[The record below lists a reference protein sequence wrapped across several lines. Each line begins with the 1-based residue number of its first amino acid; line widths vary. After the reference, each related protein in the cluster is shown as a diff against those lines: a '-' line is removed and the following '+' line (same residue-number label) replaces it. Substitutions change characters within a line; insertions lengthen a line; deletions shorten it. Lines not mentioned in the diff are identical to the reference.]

1 MHTNRKWTAL
11 FLALCLT
18 FPALAGCGEA
28 ETVAETTADTAAADT
43 VAAEEAET
51 RPMHAVPET
60 DFGGEEFRTY
70 YLYWQGHRF
79 YFFAEEE
86 TGDAMNDAI
95 WERTLRVE
103 EFLNVKL
110 AQDYT
115 DNYDTQ
121 TNTIKSLVQA
131 GDDQYQQALI
141 HCIKGVSELSSG
153 GYLYNLDKVPNID
166 ITKPWWNQ
174 TQMDVLRLGNN
185 TYYGVSDYM
194 IPCPYVMYFN
204 KDMVTEAGLED
215 PYQLVYEGKWT
226 LDAMIDMI
234 EAVVRDTNG
243 DGNIDHDDIWGMCAS
258 EYSKYISFTT
268 GADQFMTTRDD
279 AGRVEMAMNTDRMY
293 AIIEKI
299 YQVASMPG
307 GAYTPVSHKVEA
319 MIDFGGGHLLFRL
332 DALATAVEF
341 RDLEINIGILPYPKF
356 DEAQENYVS
365 QDWGGLMCV
374 PTSIQNPEMVG
385 SVIELLAYFSEE
397 TVIPAYYDVTLDGKI
412 ARDEDTIAMLDII
425 FDTIAYEIG
434 GNYFGFSNGFTNL
447 FYTTGFMVVRDK
459 STDFASFY
467 AKNEKPAL
475 KVIEDFY
482 TDLEKV
488 ESQG

>member
-18 FPALAGCGEA
+18 FPALAGCGET

-110 AQDYT
+110 SQDYT

-153 GYLYNLDKVPNID
+153 GYLYNLDKVPSID

-307 GAYTPVSHKVEA
+307 GAYTPASHKVED

-374 PTSIQNPEMVG
+374 PTTIQNPEMVG

-475 KVIEDFY
+475 KVIDDFY

>member
-11 FLALCLT
+11 FLAFCLSL
-18 FPALAGCGEA
+18 PALAGCGET
-28 ETVAETTADTAAADT
+28 ETVAETTADTAAVDT
-43 VAAEEAET
+43 VAAEEADT
-51 RPMHAVPET
+51 RPMHAVPES
-60 DFGGEEFRTY
+60 DFGGADFRTY
-70 YLYWQGHRF
+70 YLYWQGHKY

-95 WERTLRVE
+95 WDRTLRVE
-103 EFLNVKL
+103 EYLNVKL
-110 AQDYT
+110 SQDST
-115 DNYDTQ
+115 ENYDTQ
-121 TNTIKSLVQA
+121 TNTIMNLVKA

-153 GYLYNLDKVPNID
+153 GFLYNLDTMPNID

-204 KDMVTEAGLED
+204 KDMVTEYAMED

-234 EAVVRDTNG
+234 ETAAGDANG
-243 DGNIDHDDIWGMCAS
+243 DGQVNHDDIWGMCAS

-293 AIIEKI
+293 TIIEKI
-299 YQVASMPG
+299 YQVACMPG
-307 GAYTPVSHKVEA
+307 GAYTPASHKVED
-319 MIDFGGGHLLFRL
+319 MIDFGSGHLLFRL

-341 RDLEINIGILPYPKF
+341 RELEINIGILPYPKF

-374 PTSIQNPEMVG
+374 PTTIQNPEMVG

-434 GNYFGFSNGFTNL
+434 GNYFGFSNGFSNL

-475 KVIEDFY
+475 QVIEDFY
-482 TDLEKV
+482 TDLEEV

>member
-1 MHTNRKWTAL
+1 MKNNRKWMAL

-18 FPALAGCGEA
+18 CPVLAGCGETEA
-28 ETVAETTADTAAADT
+28 ETETAADTAAVENT
-43 VAAEEAET
+43 VAEEEET
-51 RPMHAVPET
+51 RPAHAVPEA
-60 DFGGEEFRTY
+60 DFGGADFRTY
-70 YLYWQGHRF
+70 YLYWQGHKY

-95 WERTLRVE
+95 WDRTLRVE
-103 EFLNVKL
+103 EYLNVKMS
-110 AQDYT
+110 QDSTEDYT
-115 DNYDTQ
+115 VQ
-121 TNTIKSLVQA
+121 TNTIMNLVKA
-131 GDDQYQQALI
+131 GDDQYQQALL

-153 GYLYNLDKVPNID
+153 GYLYNLDKMPHID
-166 ITKPWWNQ
+166 ITMPWWNQ
-174 TQMDVLRLGNN
+174 IQMDVLRLGNN

-204 KDMVTEAGLED
+204 KDMVTEYGLSD

-234 EAVVRDTNG
+234 EVVAGDTDG
-243 DGNIDHDDIWGMCAS
+243 DGQVTENDIWGMCAS

-268 GADQFMTTRDD
+268 GAEQFMTTRDD

-293 AIIEKI
+293 TILEKI

-307 GAYTPVSHKVEA
+307 GAYTPASHKIED

-356 DEAQENYVS
+356 DEAQEHYVS
-365 QDWGGLMCV
+365 QDWGGLMCI
-374 PTSIQNPEMVG
+374 PTTIQNPEMVG

-412 ARDEDTIAMLDII
+412 ARDEDTVAMLDII

-467 AKNEKPAL
+467 AKNESPAL

-482 TDLEKV
+482 RDLESV